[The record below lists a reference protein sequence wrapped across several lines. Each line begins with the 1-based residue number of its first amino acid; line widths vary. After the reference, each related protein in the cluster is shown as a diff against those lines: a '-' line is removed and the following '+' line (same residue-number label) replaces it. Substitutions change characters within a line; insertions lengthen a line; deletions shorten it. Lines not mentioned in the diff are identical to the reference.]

1 MKCQSNSSDPQSS
14 DNPISESDLIESL
27 SPSAMDQILI
37 YLAFTAMRMGGH
49 RHGTF
54 LDAAATAAKCAIYT
68 TYQEQEGNL
77 RMTGMLHHIEPKRVK
92 AIVQEIEA
100 ALYQGS
106 FLKLLGSNEPHYL
119 IQLPC
124 LWLERYPWK
133 PGESRLA
140 GSSLTPT
147 ELAQLEAQCVPNLP
161 AAQILNVFQFMDMI
175 ELLHNRNQESFPS
188 SQRTPLS
195 ESLAEHIR
203 RRLIHS
209 GTVLPIENSRGLP
222 FYVLAHSSYAPS
234 GKQERGAVVIQ
245 DTARYFQ
252 LMRNWAQQSADHPQD
267 TLRVLEELAIPS
279 EKLPQ
284 ALDELDQILRH
295 WADRYHQEGGQEF
308 AIHMVAGVLTDMN
321 AASGQ

>member
-1 MKCQSNSSDPQSS
+1 MKSYPPASSLKGS
-14 DNPISESDLIESL
+14 DCPLSESALIESL

-37 YLAFTAMRMGGH
+37 YLAFTAMRIGGH
-49 RHGTF
+49 RHGAF

-68 TYQEQEGNL
+68 TYQEQGGNL

-100 ALYQGS
+100 ALYEGS
-106 FLKLLGSNEPHYL
+106 LLKLLGSQEPHYL

-124 LWLERYPWK
+124 LWLERYPWQA
-133 PGESRLA
+133 GQSRLA

-147 ELAQLEAQCVPNLP
+147 ELAQLEAQCAPNLP

-175 ELLHNRNQESFPS
+175 ELLHNRNQENFPS
-188 SQRTPLS
+188 DQRTPLS

-209 GTVLPIENSRGLP
+209 GTVITIENSRGLP
-222 FYVLAHSSYAPS
+222 FYVLARSSYAPS
-234 GKQERGAVVIQ
+234 GDHERKSVVIQ

-252 LMRNWAQQSADHPQD
+252 LMRTWAEHTADQPQ
-267 TLRVLEELAIPS
+267 TVLRVLEELAIPP
-279 EKLPQ
+279 EQLPQ
-284 ALDELDQILRH
+284 ALEELDQLLRN
-295 WADRYHQEGGQEF
+295 WADRYHQDGGQGF
-308 AIHMVAGVLTDMN
+308 AIHMVAGVVE
-321 AASGQ
+321 